1 MNGRSEFEYL
11 PPETL
16 DRLKN
21 IELVAHG
28 LVEGGLLGLHRSP
41 YHGFSSEFSEYRKYV
56 AGDGIRY
63 IDWKAYARTD
73 RYYIKR
79 FEEETNLHS
88 FIVLDQSASMGMPD
102 PAAPAKFNYCCYLA
116 AAFMYL
122 MYQQHDG
129 AGLFTFARTITQAV
143 DCKCSRP
150 HLIDLLRR
158 LERLKPE
165 GESGDG
171 DCLVR
176 IAERIPKRSLVM
188 LFSDFLFDRHPEALK
203 ALDML
208 SFKGCELILFQAMNT
223 AEQQFPFHGLVEF
236 EDVETGRTLELE
248 CEACRDYYLD
258 EWKKFNAKLKNYCD
272 RRAIVLEPL
281 TTATPFTRA
290 LAAYFSKRREMY

>member
-1 MNGRSEFEYL
+1 MAAHSEFEYL
-11 PPETL
+11 PPESL
-16 DRLKN
+16 DQLKN
-21 IELVAHG
+21 IELVARS

-56 AGDGIRY
+56 PGDTIRY

-79 FEEETNLHS
+79 YEEETNLHS

-102 PAAPAKFNYCCYLA
+102 PASPAKFNYCCYIA

-122 MYQQHDG
+122 MHQQHDG
-129 AGLFTFARTITQAV
+129 VGLFTFADGVKDAV
-143 DCKCSRP
+143 ECKCSRP

-158 LERLKPE
+158 LENLKPA
-165 GESGDG
+165 GESADG
-171 DCLVR
+171 MALVR

-188 LFSDFLFDRHPEALK
+188 IFSDFFFANHLESLK

-208 SFKGCELILFQAMNT
+208 AFKGCELILFQALNA
-223 AEQQFPFHGLVEF
+223 AEQEFPFRGLVEF
-236 EDVETGRTLELE
+236 EDIETGRTLELE
-248 CEACRDYYLD
+248 CDSCRDYYLR
-258 EWKKFNAKLKNYCD
+258 ELGKYNAELKSYCD
-272 RRAIVLEPL
+272 RRSIALEPL

-290 LAAYFSKRREMY
+290 LAAYFSKRRELY